1 MINIS
6 NAFKNELYNGNVSFL
21 GYADITLS
29 DDTVLHLTN
38 ENFWNGGVSI
48 EDAVSNDNTFEIG
61 STIINKCTLT
71 INNIYD
77 DFSDYDFSNAKV
89 IVYIG
94 LELPDGTTEKIRKGT
109 YTVDETQYDGSII
122 SLSCLDN
129 MSKFDKTYTES
140 SLQYPAT
147 LNQIVLDACNVCG
160 VSLQTYDFPHDDFL
174 VNERPNDEAVTF
186 REIIGWCAQIACC
199 FCRCDTQGRL
209 ELKWYDQKVL
219 EDEKTL
225 DGGTFDSDSPYSTGA
240 DADGGTFDPWND
252 GYKFDSG
259 FFDDTQKFHHIYSN
273 YSSSIST
280 DDVVITGVRILEK
293 SSDESSSDITTY
305 QTGTEGYIVSIENN
319 ELIKNGAGANVVGW
333 IGEQIIGFRFRKAQ
347 VSHASNPSIEA
358 GDVGFLTD
366 RKQKTYRIIISST
379 NFATRSSQST
389 SSSAET
395 PLKNSASRFSESTKN
410 YVDYRKEIQKERT
423 DREEALEELGNRID
437 ESSGLFTTEEIQGDG
452 STIFYLH
459 NKPQLSESNIVWK
472 MTAEAW
478 GVSTDGGKTY
488 NAGMTVDGDT
498 ITRILTAT
506 GINADWIKTGAFT
519 IEKDGKIMFKADTAT
534 GQVDI
539 VANSFSL
546 KGQSI
551 EEIADQQLNDFVDAV
566 YTPGITNLQA
576 QIDGQ
581 IETYYY
587 DYEPTLTNEPASEWT
602 TETERQKH
610 EGDLFYWKSKGYA
623 YRFFKDGNTWKWQ
636 MVQDTDITAALEQA
650 AQAQDT
656 ADQKRRVF
664 ISTPVPPYDVGDLRT
679 QGSNGDIMRCQT
691 SRQSGAY
698 NSNDWVKASKYT
710 DNSFAQE
717 VQEELQNLQ
726 IGGRNI
732 LLDSNASSLE
742 ANSASQARRFQAGI
756 ANIDSVNCTWLYIS
770 DAPQGIKYGAQIQVI
785 TGTSS
790 NNHQGL
796 VFYSSIGPELT
807 DGETYT
813 ASWYARCTQ
822 GTAYTRFELFSH
834 HYSTSELVTSDWQEY
849 TYTFTFDDSI
859 SSDVPYALFQ
869 TNLHYVGTIQMC
881 GFKLEKGNKATD
893 WTPAPEDT
901 ETYAD
906 NLFSD
911 LQDQLDGKIETWNQ
925 TNDPSSNWA
934 MPDFSH
940 EGDLW
945 YNPNTKETKRWNG
958 FSWDKIENKEAEDA
972 AELAQSKA
980 QVFTTTP
987 YPPYYVGD
995 LWITALNKTGVVKT
1009 CKTTRTSGSY
1019 NASDWVEG
1027 LKYTDDSA
1035 VDELNETLNQTEIF
1049 NRLTN
1054 NGKTQGI
1061 YMQNGLIYVNASYIQ
1076 TGILSV
1082 KDADDNETFYANTET
1097 GEVRIKATS
1106 FSLTSG
1112 KTIEDIAQDAVDNIQ
1127 IGGRNLLRDTD
1138 APSLKKIS
1146 GPADR
1151 RFSNNMDGVNAI
1163 GSYIEVSDSPCSS
1176 KYGVQIEIKN
1186 ANGTD
1191 SGCWIVFYDRLTEKS
1206 MDITFEVGEEYTLSC
1221 YIRSISGNPEHHM
1234 GIFNRTTHGGYF
1246 PVTTEWKRYSDTF
1259 IATESM
1265 NTEEN
1270 AWAVFGCNVNAVGV
1284 IQLTGFKLE
1293 KGSKP
1298 TDWSP
1303 APEDLEAYTDDKVN
1317 SLDTS
1322 LNQQDIFN
1330 RLTNNGQNQGIYLKN
1345 NKIYVNAS
1353 YIQSGTLRLGGINNQ
1368 YGVLQI
1374 MSSTNTPIGTWDKDG
1389 INITN
1394 NGTIRNKV
1402 NNNEIEI
1409 AGGRMD
1415 INYSDTD
1422 VGFIGSNLFNNEP
1435 GLVFDLQ
1442 DGNFM
1447 TWSVQSEESSQFV
1460 VKFYYIKNGFNNYQS
1475 DSLNVA
1481 ADMYFWSHNMHM
1493 QGNDIQMDGGDISDV
1508 NLVNAWVKQGS
1519 SFNVPTNTTLNFKS
1533 PLNMNSK
1540 DIQNANLDNV
1550 WVKANAQFV
1559 AQNNSLVDFY
1569 TQLNMHGYAINNTS
1583 LNDIKLNDISS
1594 INGRAPISRQ
1604 VYLPTLIDSDG
1615 TCSSWIVVDIEDG
1628 LIVSS

>member
-77 DFSDYDFSNAKV
+77 DFSDYDFINAKV

-94 LELPDGTTEKIRKGT
+94 LELPDGTIEKMRKGT

-209 ELKWYDQKVL
+209 ELKWYDQEAL

-252 GYKFDSG
+252 GYEFDSG

-293 SSDESSSDITTY
+293 SSDENSSEITTY

-347 VSHASNPSIEA
+347 VSHTSNPSIEA

-519 IEKDGKIMFKADTAT
+519 IEKDGKVMFKADTAT

-551 EEIADQQLNDFVDAV
+551 EEISDQQLNDFVDAV
-566 YTPGITNLQA
+566 YTPGISNLQA

-581 IETYYY
+581 IETFYY

-636 MVQDTDITAALEQA
+636 MVQDTDITSALEQA

-664 ISTPVPPYDVGDLRT
+664 VSTPIPPYDVGDLWT
-679 QGSNGDIMRCQT
+679 QGSVGDIMRCKT
-691 SRQSGAY
+691 SRQSGVY
-698 NSNDWVKASKYT
+698 NSNDWIKAS
-710 DNSFAQE
+710 
-717 VQEELQNLQ
+717 
-726 IGGRNI
+726 
-732 LLDSNASSLE
+732 
-742 ANSASQARRFQAGI
+742 
-756 ANIDSVNCTWLYIS
+756 
-770 DAPQGIKYGAQIQVI
+770 
-785 TGTSS
+785 
-790 NNHQGL
+790 
-796 VFYSSIGPELT
+796 
-807 DGETYT
+807 
-813 ASWYARCTQ
+813 
-822 GTAYTRFELFSH
+822 
-834 HYSTSELVTSDWQEY
+834 
-849 TYTFTFDDSI
+849 
-859 SSDVPYALFQ
+859 
-869 TNLHYVGTIQMC
+869 
-881 GFKLEKGNKATD
+881 
-893 WTPAPEDT
+893 
-901 ETYAD
+901 
-906 NLFSD
+906 
-911 LQDQLDGKIETWNQ
+911 
-925 TNDPSSNWA
+925 
-934 MPDFSH
+934 
-940 EGDLW
+940 
-945 YNPNTKETKRWNG
+945 
-958 FSWDKIENKEAEDA
+958 
-972 AELAQSKA
+972 
-980 QVFTTTP
+980 
-987 YPPYYVGD
+987 
-995 LWITALNKTGVVKT
+995 
-1009 CKTTRTSGSY
+1009 
-1019 NASDWVEG
+1019 
-1027 LKYTDDSA
+1027 KYTDDSA
-1035 VDELNETLNQTEIF
+1035 VEELDASLDQTKIF

-1054 NGKTQGI
+1054 NGQAQGL
-1061 YMQNGLIYVNASYIQ
+1061 YLQNNRLYVNASYIQ
-1076 TGILSV
+1076 SGTLSI
-1082 KDADDNETFYANTET
+1082 KDVNNNETFYANTST

-1106 FSLTSG
+1106 FSLSSG
-1112 KTIEDIAQDAVDNIQ
+1112 DTIEDIAQSIVDSF
-1127 IGGRNLLRDTD
+1127 D
-1138 APSLKKIS
+1138 
-1146 GPADR
+1146 
-1151 RFSNNMDGVNAI
+1151 
-1163 GSYIEVSDSPCSS
+1163 E
-1176 KYGVQIEIKN
+1176 
-1186 ANGTD
+1186 
-1191 SGCWIVFYDRLTEKS
+1191 
-1206 MDITFEVGEEYTLSC
+1206 
-1221 YIRSISGNPEHHM
+1221 
-1234 GIFNRTTHGGYF
+1234 
-1246 PVTTEWKRYSDTF
+1246 
-1259 IATESM
+1259 
-1265 NTEEN
+1265 
-1270 AWAVFGCNVNAVGV
+1270 
-1284 IQLTGFKLE
+1284 
-1293 KGSKP
+1293 
-1298 TDWSP
+1298 
-1303 APEDLEAYTDDKVN
+1303 
-1317 SLDTS
+1317 S
-1322 LNQQDIFN
+1322 LNQQDVFN
-1330 RLTNNGQNQGIYLKN
+1330 RLTNNGQAQGLYLQN
-1345 NKIYVNAS
+1345 NRLYVNAS

-1374 MSSTNTPIGTWDKDG
+1374 MSNTNTPIGTWDKDG
-1389 INITN
+1389 INVTN

-1415 INYSDTD
+1415 INYSTTD

-1447 TWSVQSEESSQFV
+1447 TWSVKNESTGGYLM
-1460 VKFYYIKNGFNNYQS
+1460 KFYYIKNGVNDMQD

-1481 ADMYFWSHNMHM
+1481 TDMYFRSSDLYM
-1493 QGNDIQMDGGDISDV
+1493 QGNDIQMGGGYMYDV
-1508 NLVNAWVKQGS
+1508 NFSNAWIVR
-1519 SFNVPTNTTLNFKS
+1519 
-1533 PLNMNSK
+1533 
-1540 DIQNANLDNV
+1540 D
-1550 WVKANAQFV
+1550 AQFV
-1559 AQNNSLVDFY
+1559 VANNALVDFY
-1569 TQLNMHGYAINNTS
+1569 AQLNMHGYAINDTS
-1583 LNDIKLNDISS
+1583 LNDIRLNDISS
-1594 INGRAPISRQ
+1594 INGRAPLSRQ

>member
-94 LELPDGTTEKIRKGT
+94 LELPDGTTEKMRKGT

-252 GYKFDSG
+252 GYEFDSG

-280 DDVVITGVRILEK
+280 DDVVITGVRIFEK

-347 VSHASNPSIEA
+347 VSHTSNPSIEA

-551 EEIADQQLNDFVDAV
+551 EEIANQQVNDFVDAV
-566 YTPGITNLQA
+566 YTPGIANLQA

-664 ISTPVPPYDVGDLRT
+664 VSTPVPPYDVGDLWT

-710 DNSFAQE
+710 DNTFAQE

-726 IGGRNI
+726 IGGRNLI
-732 LLDSNASSLE
+732 RNSSFNLSFSDSWNANL
-742 ANSASQARRFQAGI
+742 ASGSYSIVDGYNKQK
-756 ANIDSVNCTWLYIS
+756 
-770 DAPQGIKYGAQIQVI
+770 GIKI
-785 TGTSS
+785 TRTGYSGTSRVFIQNDVS
-790 NNHQGL
+790 NIPDFKKGD
-796 VFYSSIGPELT
+796 V
-807 DGETYT
+807 YT
-813 ASWYARCTQ
+813 LSAWVKIDTKFDVDIPVDIFCRS
-822 GTAYTRFELFSH
+822 AYG
-834 HYSTSELVTSDWQEY
+834 STSQFDHPDINVKTSEATVGVWKY
-849 TYTFTFDDSI
+849 YKTTYTFTNDVDEYSYFGIAI
-859 SSDVPYALFQ
+859 SGNGAC
-869 TNLHYVGTIQMC
+869 TISC
-881 GFKLEKGNKATD
+881 IKLEKGNKATD
-893 WTPAPEDT
+893 WSPAPEDT

-925 TNDPSSNWA
+925 TNDPSPNWA

-945 YNPNTKETKRWNG
+945 YNPSTKETKRWNG
-958 FSWDKIENKEAEDA
+958 YDWDKIENKEAEDA

-1035 VDELNETLNQTEIF
+1035 VDELNEVLNQTEIF

-1082 KDADDNETFYANTET
+1082 KDTNNNETFYANTET

-1112 KTIEDIAQDAVDNIQ
+1112 KTIGDIAQDAVDNLQ
-1127 IGGRNLLRDTD
+1127 IGGRNLIRNSSFNL
-1138 APSLKKIS
+1138 S
-1146 GPADR
+1146 
-1151 RFSNNMDGVNAI
+1151 FSDSWNANLAS
-1163 GSYIEVSDSPCSS
+1163 GSYSIVDGYNKQKGIKITRTGYSGTSRVFIQNDVSNIPDF
-1176 KYGVQIEIKN
+1176 KKGDV
-1186 ANGTD
+1186 
-1191 SGCWIVFYDRLTEKS
+1191 
-1206 MDITFEVGEEYTLSC
+1206 YTLSAWVKIDTKFDVDIPVDIFC
-1221 YIRSISGNPEHHM
+1221 RSAYGSTSQFDHPDINVKTSEATVGVWKYYKTTYTFTNDVDEYSYFGIAISGN
-1234 GIFNRTTHGGYF
+1234 GACTI
-1246 PVTTEWKRYSDTF
+1246 SC
-1259 IATESM
+1259 I
-1265 NTEEN
+1265 
-1270 AWAVFGCNVNAVGV
+1270 
-1284 IQLTGFKLE
+1284 KLE
-1293 KGSKP
+1293 KGNKA

-1559 AQNNSLVDFY
+1559 AANNSILDFY
-1569 TQLNMHGYAINNTS
+1569 TQLNMHGYAIN
-1583 LNDIKLNDISS
+1583 DISINNLS
-1594 INGRAPISRQ
+1594 NINGLNKINGRSTISRQ
-1604 VYLPTLIDSDG
+1604 VYIPTLINSDG

>member
-77 DFSDYDFSNAKV
+77 DFSDYDFNNAKV

-94 LELPDGTTEKIRKGT
+94 LELPDGTIEKIRKGT

-129 MSKFDKTYTES
+129 MSKFDKAYTES
-140 SLQYPAT
+140 SLKYPAT

-293 SSDESSSDITTY
+293 SSDENSSEITTY

-347 VSHASNPSIEA
+347 VSHTSNPSIEA

-519 IEKDGKIMFKADTAT
+519 IEKDGKVMFKADTAT

-551 EEIADQQLNDFVDAV
+551 EEIADQQVNDFVDAV
-566 YTPGITNLQA
+566 YTPGIANLQA

-581 IETYYY
+581 VETYYY

-664 ISTPVPPYDVGDLRT
+664 VSTPVPPYDVGDLWT
-679 QGSNGDIMRCQT
+679 QGANGDIMRCQT

-710 DNSFAQE
+710 DNTFAQE

-726 IGGRNI
+726 IGGTNLQRNS
-732 LLDSNASSLE
+732 DFSNELNNWTQINGVNWSVNEDLKIDGLNTVRFSRTGTTS
-742 ANSASQARRFQAGI
+742 NSAAHLYSGSAAIPARPNEKFTASAYFYTTNKSAIDGEVRLSIWFYNSSGTTISQYSGY
-756 ANIDSVNCTWLYIS
+756 IDIEFSNNLWVKFSTTAESPENTSYVAI
-770 DAPQGIKYGAQIQVI
+770 VI
-785 TGTSS
+785 TPFRNGT
-790 NNHQGL
+790 
-796 VFYSSIGPELT
+796 F
-807 DGETYT
+807 
-813 ASWYARCTQ
+813 
-822 GTAYTRFELFSH
+822 F
-834 HYSTSELVTSDWQEY
+834 
-849 TYTFTFDDSI
+849 
-859 SSDVPYALFQ
+859 
-869 TNLHYVGTIQMC
+869 VGKP
-881 GFKLEKGNKATD
+881 KLERGNRATD
-893 WTPAPEDT
+893 WSLAPEDT

-925 TNDPSSNWA
+925 TNDPSPNWA

-958 FSWDKIENKEAEDA
+958 YSWDKIENKEAEDA

-1009 CKTTRTSGSY
+1009 CKTTRASGSY

-1035 VDELNETLNQTEIF
+1035 VNNLNKALNQTEIF

-1082 KDADDNETFYANTET
+1082 KDTKNNETFYANTET

-1127 IGGRNLLRDTD
+1127 IGGRNLILNTKDFKGWLHSSAVTFVEDIDGFTIAEWPDVSALTWNRVGTQGINVPYTKVRNKTITFSAMIKGDVTETD
-1138 APSLKKIS
+1138 STSYPGLYLSFGITTGK
-1146 GPADR
+1146 
-1151 RFSNNMDGVNAI
+1151 N
-1163 GSYIEVSDSPCSS
+1163 GSRE
-1176 KYGVQIEIKN
+1176 KYRTINSVGKMSTEWTRASITVQITDDFFN
-1186 ANGTD
+1186 AGTGTVSED
-1191 SGCWIVFYDRLTEKS
+1191 KYFVV
-1206 MDITFEVGEEYTLSC
+1206 DIF
-1221 YIRSISGNPEHHM
+1221 
-1234 GIFNRTTHGGYF
+1234 
-1246 PVTTEWKRYSDTF
+1246 RY
-1259 IATESM
+1259 
-1265 NTEEN
+1265 NLK
-1270 AWAVFGCNVNAVGV
+1270 G
-1284 IQLTGFKLE
+1284 IQLKAVKIE
-1293 KGSKP
+1293 EGSKP

-1559 AQNNSLVDFY
+1559 AANNSLVDFY
-1569 TQLNMHGYAINNTS
+1569 TQLNMHGYAINN
-1583 LNDIKLNDISS
+1583 IKLNDISS

>member
-1 MINIS
+1 M
-6 NAFKNELYNGNVSFL
+6 KNVSTEFKKIEKS
-21 GYADITLS
+21 GGPFYAY
-29 DDTVLHLTN
+29 
-38 ENFWNGGVSI
+38 
-48 EDAVSNDNTFEIG
+48 A
-61 STIINKCTLT
+61 KCTLLDGTELNFDSYSDFYAEGNSFSESGGDGFPLGVALSKQIT
-71 INNIYD
+71 ITIDNHD
-77 DFSDYDFSNAKV
+77 DRYSTYDFYGAK
-89 IVYIG
+89 IVLYT
-94 LELPDGTTEKIRKGT
+94 EADLPDGTKERILEGT
-109 YTVDETQYDGSII
+109 FTVIDSVAPDDALEINAYDNMYKLDADFTS
-122 SLSCLDN
+122 SLSYPVALQQLWNELCNYYDLGNGSPTFLNDN
-129 MSKFDKTYTES
+129 YVVQS
-140 SLQYPAT
+140 
-147 LNQIVLDACNVCG
+147 
-160 VSLQTYDFPHDDFL
+160 
-174 VNERPNDEAVTF
+174 RPETVTG
-186 REIIGWCAQIACC
+186 REMAGYIAQIAVGNAYVNTNGQLCIKSYD
-199 FCRCDTQGRL
+199 FSPFDNSPNLSGGKIGESVPDTVSAGGFGDGL
-209 ELKWYDQKVL
+209 SEIVSGGEFGESLDYYILSDFTAAPEIATDDVTITGITTVI
-219 EDEKTL
+219 EDEESGEETTL
-225 DGGTFDSDSPYSTGA
+225 VFGTEDYALEIDNPLIIGNEEQAITVIGQALKGVTIRPFSGDFSPAPSLEFMDMVVVIDRKDNVYPSFVTDHAFTYLGG
-240 DADGGTFDPWND
+240 
-252 GYKFDSG
+252 
-259 FFDDTQKFHHIYSN
+259 
-273 YSSSIST
+273 SSISN
-280 DDVVITGVRILEK
+280 
-293 SSDESSSDITTY
+293 
-305 QTGTEGYIVSIENN
+305 GTESPERNAASYSSNATKIYKKVQKD
-319 ELIKNGAGANVVGW
+319 LIKQRTAWETA
-333 IGEQIIGFRFRKAQ
+333 IGELSDQ
-347 VSHASNPSIEA
+347 VANA
-358 GDVGFLTD
+358 
-366 RKQKTYRIIISST
+366 
-379 NFATRSSQST
+379 
-389 SSSAET
+389 
-395 PLKNSASRFSESTKN
+395 
-410 YVDYRKEIQKERT
+410 
-423 DREEALEELGNRID
+423 
-437 ESSGLFTTEEIQGDG
+437 SGLYTTEEEQPDG
-452 STIFYLH
+452 STIFYMH
-459 NKPQLSESNIVWK
+459 NKPTLEESDIIWK
-472 MTAEAW
+472 MTAETLT
-478 GVSTDGGKTY
+478 VSTDGGKTW
-488 NAGMTVDGDT
+488 NAGITVNGEVIAKIMST
-498 ITRILTAT
+498 I
-506 GINADWIKTGAFT
+506 GINFDWGVGGTLI
-519 IEKDGKIMFKADTAT
+519 IEDEDGNQTAYIDADTGT
-534 GQVDI
+534 VRLS
-539 VANSFSL
+539 VEFL
-546 KGQSI
+546 SI
-551 EEIADQQLNDFVDAV
+551 AGKTVEEIANQQVNDFVDAV

-664 ISTPVPPYDVGDLRT
+664 VSTPVPPYDVGDLWT
-679 QGSNGDIMRCQT
+679 QGANGDIMRCQT

-710 DNSFAQE
+710 DNTFAQE

-726 IGGRNI
+726 IGGRN
-732 LLDSNASSLE
+732 LSL
-742 ANSASQARRFQAGI
+742 
-756 ANIDSVNCTWLYIS
+756 
-770 DAPQGIKYGAQIQVI
+770 
-785 TGTSS
+785 
-790 NNHQGL
+790 
-796 VFYSSIGPELT
+796 
-807 DGETYT
+807 
-813 ASWYARCTQ
+813 
-822 GTAYTRFELFSH
+822 GTADWNDTAWVRGVIPSAAIISGNEVTTPVGNTSLNLRMVKVEEGDTFTLSYDIKSTANYSGDTVLLQYYAENVDSPDDPAPTRLG
-834 HYSTSELVTSDWQEY
+834 
-849 TYTFTFDDSI
+849 YTFLRDDVKTNFSRASHTFTLSGDFAESGTFDGVKYLLVGLRSDSG
-859 SSDVPYALFQ
+859 YANTWRL
-869 TNLHYVGTIQMC
+869 LKI
-881 GFKLEKGNKATD
+881 EKGNKPTD

-925 TNDPSSNWA
+925 TNDPSPNWA

-1035 VDELNETLNQTEIF
+1035 VDELNEVLNQTEIF

-1082 KDADDNETFYANTET
+1082 KDTKNNETFYANTET

-1234 GIFNRTTHGGYF
+1234 AIFGRTTYGGYF

-1270 AWAVFGCNVNAVGV
+1270 ARAVFGCNANAVGI

-1303 APEDLEAYTDDKVN
+1303 APEDVQAYTNDKVN

-1330 RLTNNGQNQGIYLKN
+1330 RLTNNGQDQGIYLKN

-1559 AQNNSLVDFY
+1559 AANNSLVDFY
-1569 TQLNMHGYAINNTS
+1569 TQLNMHGYAINNSS

>member
-38 ENFWNGGVSI
+38 KNFWNGGVSI

-94 LELPDGTTEKIRKGT
+94 LELPDGTIEKIRKGT

-129 MSKFDKTYTES
+129 MSKFDKAYTES
-140 SLQYPAT
+140 SLKYPAT
-147 LNQIVLDACNVCG
+147 LNQIILDACNVCG

-209 ELKWYDQKVL
+209 ELKWYDQEAL

-252 GYKFDSG
+252 GYEFDSG

-293 SSDESSSDITTY
+293 SSDESSSEITTY

-519 IEKDGKIMFKADTAT
+519 IEKDGKVMFKADTAT

-551 EEIADQQLNDFVDAV
+551 EEIADQQVNDFVDAV
-566 YTPGITNLQA
+566 YTPGIANLQA

-664 ISTPVPPYDVGDLRT
+664 VSTPVPPYDVGDLWT
-679 QGSNGDIMRCQT
+679 QGANGDIMRCQT
-691 SRQSGAY
+691 ARQSGAY

-710 DNSFAQE
+710 DNTFAQE

-726 IGGRNI
+726 IGGTNLQRNS
-732 LLDSNASSLE
+732 DFSNELNNWTRINGVNWSVNEDLKIDGLNTVRFSRTGTTS
-742 ANSASQARRFQAGI
+742 NSAAHLYSGSAAIPARPNEKFTASAYFYTTNKSAIDGEVRLSIWFYNSSGTTISQYSGY
-756 ANIDSVNCTWLYIS
+756 IDIEFSNNLWVKFSTTAESPENTSYVAI
-770 DAPQGIKYGAQIQVI
+770 VI
-785 TGTSS
+785 TPFRNGT
-790 NNHQGL
+790 
-796 VFYSSIGPELT
+796 F
-807 DGETYT
+807 
-813 ASWYARCTQ
+813 
-822 GTAYTRFELFSH
+822 F
-834 HYSTSELVTSDWQEY
+834 
-849 TYTFTFDDSI
+849 
-859 SSDVPYALFQ
+859 
-869 TNLHYVGTIQMC
+869 VGKP
-881 GFKLEKGNKATD
+881 KLERGNRATD
-893 WTPAPEDT
+893 WSLAPEDT

-980 QVFTTTP
+980 QVFTKTP

-1009 CKTTRTSGSY
+1009 CKTTRASGSY

-1082 KDADDNETFYANTET
+1082 KDTKNNETFYANTET

-1112 KTIEDIAQDAVDNIQ
+1112 KTIEDIAQDAVDNLQ
-1127 IGGRNLLRDTD
+1127 VGGRNFIRNSSFNLN
-1138 APSLKKIS
+1138 
-1146 GPADR
+1146 
-1151 RFSNNMDGVNAI
+1151 FSNSWKINAAN
-1163 GSYIEVSDSPCSS
+1163 GSYSVVDGYNNQKGIKLTRTGYSGSNRMFVYNEVSNVPDF
-1176 KYGVQIEIKN
+1176 KKGDV
-1186 ANGTD
+1186 
-1191 SGCWIVFYDRLTEKS
+1191 
-1206 MDITFEVGEEYTLSC
+1206 YTLSAWVRVDAEFDVDIPIDIFC
-1221 YIRSISGNPEHHM
+1221 RSATSSTSYFDHPDINISTNEATVGVWKYYK
-1234 GIFNRTTHGGYF
+1234 TTY
-1246 PVTTEWKRYSDTF
+1246 TF
-1259 IATESM
+1259 ED
-1265 NTEEN
+1265 
-1270 AWAVFGCNVNAVGV
+1270 NVNEYRQFV
-1284 IQLTGFKLE
+1284 IAITGNGTCTVSCLKLE
-1293 KGSKP
+1293 EGNMATSW
-1298 TDWSP
+1298 TP
-1303 APEDLEAYTDDKVN
+1303 APEDTETYTDDKVN

-1330 RLTNNGQNQGIYLKN
+1330 RLTNNGQDQGIYLKN

-1353 YIQSGTLRLGGINNQ
+1353 YIQSGTLKLGGINNQ

-1374 MSSTNTPIGTWDKDG
+1374 MSSTNTPIGTWDKNG

-1415 INYSDTD
+1415 INYSTTD
-1422 VGFIGSNLFNNEP
+1422 VGFIGSNLFNNDP

-1550 WVKANAQFV
+1550 WIKSNAQFV

-1569 TQLNMHGYAINNTS
+1569 TQLNMHGYAINNSS

>member
-252 GYKFDSG
+252 GYEFDSG

-280 DDVVITGVRILEK
+280 DDVVITGVRIFEK

-519 IEKDGKIMFKADTAT
+519 IEKDGKVMFKADTAT

-664 ISTPVPPYDVGDLRT
+664 VSTPVPPYDVGDLWT
-679 QGSNGDIMRCQT
+679 QGSDGDIMRCQT
-691 SRQSGAY
+691 ARQSGAY

-726 IGGRNI
+726 IGGRN
-732 LLDSNASSLE
+732 LLLGTKESKSTTFTGVDNDAGSTLISYMFSDYALDTLKTGNEVTTSFDFE
-742 ANSASQARRFQAGI
+742 ATGTLNGDFHIQTAYNHYTMLTVNRI
-756 ANIDSVNCTWLYIS
+756 NIDSEHSSGHLEFTTTIETAIDFDRIRVI
-770 DAPQGIKYGAQIQVI
+770 GYG
-785 TGTSS
+785 
-790 NNHQGL
+790 
-796 VFYSSIGPELT
+796 
-807 DGETYT
+807 
-813 ASWYARCTQ
+813 
-822 GTAYTRFELFSH
+822 
-834 HYSTSELVTSDWQEY
+834 SES
-849 TYTFTFDDSI
+849 TFTI
-859 SSDVPYALFQ
+859 K
-869 TNLHYVGTIQMC
+869 NLKVEIGA
-881 GFKLEKGNKATD
+881 KATD

-901 ETYAD
+901 ETYVD

-925 TNDPSSNWA
+925 TNDPSPNWA

-958 FSWDKIENKEAEDA
+958 FSWDKLGSKEAEDA

-987 YPPYYVGD
+987 YPPYHVGD

-1082 KDADDNETFYANTET
+1082 KDTKNNETFYANTET

-1127 IGGRNLLRDTD
+1127 IGGRNLIRNSSFNLSFSDSWNAHLVGGSYSIVD
-1138 APSLKKIS
+1138 GYNKQKGIKIS
-1146 GPADR
+1146 RTGYSGTSR
-1151 RFSNNMDGVNAI
+1151 VFIRNGVSNIPDFKKGDV
-1163 GSYIEVSDSPCSS
+1163 
-1176 KYGVQIEIKN
+1176 
-1186 ANGTD
+1186 
-1191 SGCWIVFYDRLTEKS
+1191 
-1206 MDITFEVGEEYTLSC
+1206 YTLSAWVKIDTKFDVDIPIDIFC
-1221 YIRSISGNPEHHM
+1221 RSAYGSTSVFDHPDINVKTSEATVGTWKYYKTTYTFTNDVDEYSYFVIAISGN
-1234 GIFNRTTHGGYF
+1234 GACTI
-1246 PVTTEWKRYSDTF
+1246 SC
-1259 IATESM
+1259 I
-1265 NTEEN
+1265 
-1270 AWAVFGCNVNAVGV
+1270 
-1284 IQLTGFKLE
+1284 KLE

-1298 TDWSP
+1298 TEWSP
-1303 APEDLEAYTDDKVN
+1303 APEDVQAYTDDKVN

-1330 RLTNNGQNQGIYLKN
+1330 RLTNNGQDQGIYLQN

-1415 INYSDTD
+1415 INYSNTD

-1550 WVKANAQFV
+1550 WIKSNAQFV

-1569 TQLNMHGYAINNTS
+1569 TQLNMHGYAINNSS

-1594 INGRAPISRQ
+1594 INGRVPISRQ

>member
-94 LELPDGTTEKIRKGT
+94 LELPDGTIEKIRKGT

-209 ELKWYDQKVL
+209 ELKWYDQKAL

-252 GYKFDSG
+252 GYEFDSG
-259 FFDDTQKFHHIYSN
+259 FFDATQKFHHIYSN

-293 SSDESSSDITTY
+293 SSDESSSEITTY

-519 IEKDGKIMFKADTAT
+519 IEKDGKVMFKADTAT

-551 EEIADQQLNDFVDAV
+551 EEIADQQVNDFVDAV
-566 YTPGITNLQA
+566 YTPGIANLQA

-664 ISTPVPPYDVGDLRT
+664 VSTPVPPYDVGDLWT

-710 DNSFAQE
+710 DNTFAQE

-726 IGGRNI
+726 IGGRN
-732 LLDSNASSLE
+732 LLLGTKESKSTTFTGVDNDAGSTLISYMFSDYALDTLKTGNEVTTSFDFE
-742 ANSASQARRFQAGI
+742 ATGTLNGDFHIQTAYNHYTMLTVNRI
-756 ANIDSVNCTWLYIS
+756 NIDSEHSSGHLEFTTTIETAIDFDRIRVI
-770 DAPQGIKYGAQIQVI
+770 GYG
-785 TGTSS
+785 
-790 NNHQGL
+790 
-796 VFYSSIGPELT
+796 
-807 DGETYT
+807 
-813 ASWYARCTQ
+813 
-822 GTAYTRFELFSH
+822 
-834 HYSTSELVTSDWQEY
+834 SES
-849 TYTFTFDDSI
+849 TFTI
-859 SSDVPYALFQ
+859 K
-869 TNLHYVGTIQMC
+869 NLKVEIGA
-881 GFKLEKGNKATD
+881 KATD

-901 ETYAD
+901 ETYVD

-925 TNDPSSNWA
+925 TNDPSPNWA

-958 FSWDKIENKEAEDA
+958 YSWDKIENKEAEDA

-1019 NASDWVEG
+1019 NAADWVEG

-1035 VDELNETLNQTEIF
+1035 VNNLNKTLNQTEIF

-1082 KDADDNETFYANTET
+1082 KDTKNNETFYANTET

-1112 KTIEDIAQDAVDNIQ
+1112 KTIEDIAQDTINDVQ
-1127 IGGRNLLRDTD
+1127 VGGRNLVMGTSESKKTTFQNTSNDPGNNTIIYEFSDYALST
-1138 APSLKKIS
+1138 LKAGDEVTCSFDWEAAGSPLNGTFHIQTAYTSYTVIS
-1146 GPADR
+1146 GYISIAEGNSSGHVEHTSKLSGTGFTR
-1151 RFSNNMDGVNAI
+1151 VRVIGNM
-1163 GSYIEVSDSPCSS
+1163 S
-1176 KYGVQIEIKN
+1176 KNTVTIKN
-1186 ANGTD
+1186 LK
-1191 SGCWIVFYDRLTEKS
+1191 V
-1206 MDITFEVGEEYTLSC
+1206 
-1221 YIRSISGNPEHHM
+1221 
-1234 GIFNRTTHGGYF
+1234 
-1246 PVTTEWKRYSDTF
+1246 
-1259 IATESM
+1259 
-1265 NTEEN
+1265 
-1270 AWAVFGCNVNAVGV
+1270 
-1284 IQLTGFKLE
+1284 E
-1293 KGSKP
+1293 KGNKA

-1303 APEDLEAYTDDKVN
+1303 APEDTESYTDNKVN

-1330 RLTNNGQNQGIYLKN
+1330 RLTNNGQDQGIYLKN

-1415 INYSDTD
+1415 INYSNTD

-1519 SFNVPTNTTLNFKS
+1519 SFNVPTNTTLNFNS

-1550 WVKANAQFV
+1550 WIKSNAQFV

-1569 TQLNMHGYAINNTS
+1569 TQLNMHGYAINNSS

>member
-1 MINIS
+1 M
-6 NAFKNELYNGNVSFL
+6 KNVSTEFKKIEKS
-21 GYADITLS
+21 GGPFYAY
-29 DDTVLHLTN
+29 
-38 ENFWNGGVSI
+38 
-48 EDAVSNDNTFEIG
+48 A
-61 STIINKCTLT
+61 KCTLLDGTELNFDSYSDFYAEGNSFSESGGDGFPLGVALSKQIT
-71 INNIYD
+71 ITIDNHD
-77 DFSDYDFSNAKV
+77 DRYSAYDFYGAK
-89 IVYIG
+89 IVLYT
-94 LELPDGTTEKIRKGT
+94 EADLPDGTKERILEGT
-109 YTVDETQYDGSII
+109 FTVIDSVAPDDALEINAYDNMYKLDADFTS
-122 SLSCLDN
+122 SLSYPVALQQLWNELCNYYDLGNGSPTFLNDN
-129 MSKFDKTYTES
+129 YVVQSRPETVTGREMAGYI
-140 SLQYPAT
+140 A
-147 LNQIVLDACNVCG
+147 QIAVGNAYVNANGQLCIK
-160 VSLQTYDFPHDDFL
+160 TYDFTPLSEEDYAGCYELSDFITAPEIATDD
-174 VNERPNDEAVTF
+174 VTITGITTVVENEESGEETTLIYGTDDYALEIDNPLILGNEEQAITVIGQALKGVTIRPFSGDFSPAPSLEFMDMVVVIDRKDNVYPSFVTDHAF
-186 REIIGWCAQIACC
+186 
-199 FCRCDTQGRL
+199 TYL
-209 ELKWYDQKVL
+209 
-219 EDEKTL
+219 
-225 DGGTFDSDSPYSTGA
+225 GG
-240 DADGGTFDPWND
+240 
-252 GYKFDSG
+252 
-259 FFDDTQKFHHIYSN
+259 
-273 YSSSIST
+273 SSISN
-280 DDVVITGVRILEK
+280 
-293 SSDESSSDITTY
+293 
-305 QTGTEGYIVSIENN
+305 GTESPERNAASYSSNATKIYKKVQKD
-319 ELIKNGAGANVVGW
+319 LIKQRTAWETA
-333 IGEQIIGFRFRKAQ
+333 IGELSDQ
-347 VSHASNPSIEA
+347 VANA
-358 GDVGFLTD
+358 
-366 RKQKTYRIIISST
+366 
-379 NFATRSSQST
+379 
-389 SSSAET
+389 
-395 PLKNSASRFSESTKN
+395 
-410 YVDYRKEIQKERT
+410 
-423 DREEALEELGNRID
+423 
-437 ESSGLFTTEEIQGDG
+437 SGLYTTKEEQPDG
-452 STIFYLH
+452 SAIFYMH
-459 NKPQLSESNIVWK
+459 NKPTKEESDIIWE
-472 MTAEAW
+472 MTAETLT
-478 GVSTDGGKTY
+478 VSTDGGKTW
-488 NAGMTVDGDT
+488 NAGITVNGEVIAKIMST
-498 ITRILTAT
+498 I
-506 GINADWIKTGAFT
+506 GINFDWGVGGTLI
-519 IEKDGKIMFKADTAT
+519 IEDEDGNQTAYIDADTGT
-534 GQVDI
+534 VRLS
-539 VANSFSL
+539 VEL
-546 KGQSI
+546 LSI
-551 EEIADQQLNDFVDAV
+551 AGKTVEEIANQQVNDFVDAV
-566 YTPGITNLQA
+566 YTPGIANLQA

-664 ISTPVPPYDVGDLRT
+664 VSTPVPPYDVGDLWT

-710 DNSFAQE
+710 DNTFAQE

-726 IGGRNI
+726 IGGRNFI
-732 LLDSNASSLE
+732 RNSSFNLSFSDSWNANLSGGSYSIVDGY
-742 ANSASQARRFQAGI
+742 NKQK
-756 ANIDSVNCTWLYIS
+756 
-770 DAPQGIKYGAQIQVI
+770 GIKISRTGYTGANRVFIQNDI
-785 TGTSS
+785 S
-790 NNHQGL
+790 NIPDFKKG
-796 VFYSSIGPELT
+796 
-807 DGETYT
+807 DTYT
-813 ASWYARCTQ
+813 LSAWVRIDTKFDVDIPVDIFCRS
-822 GTAYTRFELFSH
+822 AYG
-834 HYSTSELVTSDWQEY
+834 STSLFDHPDINVKTSEATVGTWKY
-849 TYTFTFDDSI
+849 YKTTYTFTNDVDEYSYFGIAI
-859 SSDVPYALFQ
+859 SGNGAC
-869 TNLHYVGTIQMC
+869 TISC
-881 GFKLEKGNKATD
+881 IKLEKGNKATD
-893 WTPAPEDT
+893 WSPAPEDT

-925 TNDPSSNWA
+925 TNDPSPNWA

-958 FSWDKIENKEAEDA
+958 FSWDTLGSKEAEDA

-1035 VDELNETLNQTEIF
+1035 VDELNEVLNQTEIF

-1082 KDADDNETFYANTET
+1082 KDTNNNETFYANTET

-1112 KTIEDIAQDAVDNIQ
+1112 KTIEDIAQDAVDNLQ

-1234 GIFNRTTHGGYF
+1234 AIFGRTTYGGYF

-1259 IATESM
+1259 IATEAM
-1265 NTEEN
+1265 NTSDN
-1270 AWAVFGCNVNAVGV
+1270 AWAVFGCNANAVGI

-1519 SFNVPTNTTLNFKS
+1519 SFNVPENTTLNFKS

-1540 DIQNANLDNV
+1540 DIQNASLDNV
-1550 WVKANAQFV
+1550 WIKSNAQFV
-1559 AQNNSLVDFY
+1559 APNNSLVDFY
-1569 TQLNMHGYAINNTS
+1569 TQLNMHGYAINDTS

>member
-29 DDTVLHLTN
+29 DDTILHLTN

-209 ELKWYDQKVL
+209 ELKWYDQKAL

-240 DADGGTFDPWND
+240 DADGGTFDPWNE
-252 GYKFDSG
+252 GYEFDSG
-259 FFDDTQKFHHIYSN
+259 FFDATQKFHHIYSN

-293 SSDESSSDITTY
+293 SSDESSSEITTY

-333 IGEQIIGFRFRKAQ
+333 IGKQIIGFRFRKAQ
-347 VSHASNPSIEA
+347 VSHTSNPSIEA

-437 ESSGLFTTEEIQGDG
+437 ESSGLFTTEKIQGDG

-551 EEIADQQLNDFVDAV
+551 EEIANQQVNDFVDAV

-664 ISTPVPPYDVGDLRT
+664 VSTPVPPYDVGDLWT
-679 QGSNGDIMRCQT
+679 QGPNGDIMRCQT

-710 DNSFAQE
+710 DNTFAQQ
-717 VQEELQNLQ
+717 VQEELKNLQ
-726 IGGRNI
+726 IGGRNLI
-732 LLDSNASSLE
+732 LNTKNFKGWTYSKAVTFREDADGFTVGEWPDVSTPTWNRISTQGVNIPYIKVRNKTITFSAMIKADVNETDDTSYPGIYVSL
-742 ANSASQARRFQAGI
+742 GL
-756 ANIDSVNCTWLYIS
+756 TT
-770 DAPQGIKYGAQIQVI
+770 GI
-785 TGTSS
+785 TGQREKYHTV
-790 NNHQGL
+790 N
-796 VFYSSIGPELT
+796 
-807 DGETYT
+807 
-813 ASWYARCTQ
+813 
-822 GTAYTRFELFSH
+822 
-834 HYSTSELVTSDWQEY
+834 
-849 TYTFTFDDSI
+849 
-859 SSDVPYALFQ
+859 
-869 TNLHYVGTIQMC
+869 YVGKASTEWNRVSFTIEITDDIFTSGTGTVSEDKYFTIDIFRYNLNGLQI
-881 GFKLEKGNKATD
+881 KAVKV
-893 WTPAPEDT
+893 E
-901 ETYAD
+901 
-906 NLFSD
+906 
-911 LQDQLDGKIETWNQ
+911 
-925 TNDPSSNWA
+925 
-934 MPDFSH
+934 
-940 EGDLW
+940 EGD
-945 YNPNTKETKRWNG
+945 
-958 FSWDKIENKEAEDA
+958 
-972 AELAQSKA
+972 
-980 QVFTTTP
+980 
-987 YPPYYVGD
+987 
-995 LWITALNKTGVVKT
+995 
-1009 CKTTRTSGSY
+1009 
-1019 NASDWVEG
+1019 
-1027 LKYTDDSA
+1027 
-1035 VDELNETLNQTEIF
+1035 
-1049 NRLTN
+1049 
-1054 NGKTQGI
+1054 
-1061 YMQNGLIYVNASYIQ
+1061 
-1076 TGILSV
+1076 
-1082 KDADDNETFYANTET
+1082 
-1097 GEVRIKATS
+1097 
-1106 FSLTSG
+1106 
-1112 KTIEDIAQDAVDNIQ
+1112 
-1127 IGGRNLLRDTD
+1127 
-1138 APSLKKIS
+1138 
-1146 GPADR
+1146 
-1151 RFSNNMDGVNAI
+1151 
-1163 GSYIEVSDSPCSS
+1163 
-1176 KYGVQIEIKN
+1176 
-1186 ANGTD
+1186 
-1191 SGCWIVFYDRLTEKS
+1191 
-1206 MDITFEVGEEYTLSC
+1206 
-1221 YIRSISGNPEHHM
+1221 
-1234 GIFNRTTHGGYF
+1234 
-1246 PVTTEWKRYSDTF
+1246 
-1259 IATESM
+1259 
-1265 NTEEN
+1265 
-1270 AWAVFGCNVNAVGV
+1270 
-1284 IQLTGFKLE
+1284 
-1293 KGSKP
+1293 KP

-1303 APEDLEAYTDDKVN
+1303 APEDTESYTDDKVN

-1330 RLTNNGQNQGIYLKN
+1330 RLTNNGQDQGIYLKN

-1374 MSSTNTPIGTWDKDG
+1374 MSSTNTPIGTWGKDG

-1460 VKFYYIKNGFNNYQS
+1460 VKFYYIKNGFNDYQS

-1550 WVKANAQFV
+1550 WIKSNAQFV
-1559 AQNNSLVDFY
+1559 APNNSLVDFY

>member
-29 DDTVLHLTN
+29 DDTVLYLTN

-94 LELPDGTTEKIRKGT
+94 LELPDGTIEKIRKGT

-219 EDEKTL
+219 EDEKAL

-252 GYKFDSG
+252 GYEFDSG

-293 SSDESSSDITTY
+293 SSDENSSEITTY

-347 VSHASNPSIEA
+347 VSHTSNPSIEA

-519 IEKDGKIMFKADTAT
+519 IEKDGKVMFKADTAT

-566 YTPGITNLQA
+566 YTPGIANLQA

-664 ISTPVPPYDVGDLRT
+664 VSTPVPPYDVGDLWT

-710 DNSFAQE
+710 DNTFAQQ
-717 VQEELQNLQ
+717 VQEELKNLQ
-726 IGGRNI
+726 IGGRNLI
-732 LLDSNASSLE
+732 LNTKNFKGWTYSKAVTFREDADGFTVGEWPDVSTPTWNRISTQGVNIPYIKVRNKTITFSAMIKADVNETDDTSYPGIYVSLGLTT
-742 ANSASQARRFQAGI
+742 R
-756 ANIDSVNCTWLYIS
+756 
-770 DAPQGIKYGAQIQVI
+770 I
-785 TGTSS
+785 TGQREKYHPV
-790 NNHQGL
+790 N
-796 VFYSSIGPELT
+796 
-807 DGETYT
+807 
-813 ASWYARCTQ
+813 
-822 GTAYTRFELFSH
+822 
-834 HYSTSELVTSDWQEY
+834 
-849 TYTFTFDDSI
+849 
-859 SSDVPYALFQ
+859 
-869 TNLHYVGTIQMC
+869 YVGKASTEWNRVSFTIEITDDIFTSGTGTVSEDKYFIIDIFRYNLNGLQIKAVKVEE
-881 GFKLEKGNKATD
+881 GDKATD

-958 FSWDKIENKEAEDA
+958 FSWDTLGSKEAEDA

-1019 NASDWVEG
+1019 NTSDWVEG

-1082 KDADDNETFYANTET
+1082 KDTKNNETFYVNTET

-1112 KTIEDIAQDAVDNIQ
+1112 KTIEDIAQDTINDVQ
-1127 IGGRNLLRDTD
+1127 VGGRNLILNTKNFKGWTYSKAVTFRED
-1138 APSLKKIS
+1138 ADGFTVGEWPDVSTPTWNRIS
-1146 GPADR
+1146 TQ
-1151 RFSNNMDGVNAI
+1151 GVNIPYIKVRNKTITFSAMI
-1163 GSYIEVSDSPCSS
+1163 KADVNETDDTSYPGIYVSLGLTTRITGQRE
-1176 KYGVQIEIKN
+1176 KYHPVNYVGKASTEWNRVSFTIEITDDIFTSGTGTVSEDKYFTIDIFRYN
-1186 ANGTD
+1186 LNGLQ
-1191 SGCWIVFYDRLTEKS
+1191 IKAVK
-1206 MDITFEVGEEYTLSC
+1206 VEE
-1221 YIRSISGNPEHHM
+1221 GN
-1234 GIFNRTTHGGYF
+1234 
-1246 PVTTEWKRYSDTF
+1246 
-1259 IATESM
+1259 
-1265 NTEEN
+1265 
-1270 AWAVFGCNVNAVGV
+1270 
-1284 IQLTGFKLE
+1284 
-1293 KGSKP
+1293 KP

-1303 APEDLEAYTDDKVN
+1303 APEDTESYTDNKVN

-1330 RLTNNGQNQGIYLKN
+1330 RLTNNGQDQGIYLKN

-1374 MSSTNTPIGTWDKDG
+1374 MSSTNTPIGTWNKDG

-1415 INYSDTD
+1415 INYSTTD

-1550 WVKANAQFV
+1550 WIKSNAQFV
-1559 AQNNSLVDFY
+1559 APNNSLVDFY

-1594 INGRAPISRQ
+1594 INGRVPISRQ

>member
-94 LELPDGTTEKIRKGT
+94 LELPDGTIEKIRKGT

-160 VSLQTYDFPHDDFL
+160 VLLQTYDFPHDDFL

-209 ELKWYDQKVL
+209 ELKWYDQEAL

-252 GYKFDSG
+252 GYEFDSG

-293 SSDESSSDITTY
+293 SSDENSSEITTY

-347 VSHASNPSIEA
+347 VSHTSNPSIEA

-519 IEKDGKIMFKADTAT
+519 IEKDGKVMFKADTAT

-551 EEIADQQLNDFVDAV
+551 EEIADQQVNDFVDAV
-566 YTPGITNLQA
+566 YTPGIANLQA

-664 ISTPVPPYDVGDLRT
+664 VSTPVPPYDVGDLWT

-710 DNSFAQE
+710 DNTFAQE

-726 IGGRNI
+726 IGGTNLQRNS
-732 LLDSNASSLE
+732 DFSNELNNWTQINGVNWSVNEDLKIDGLNTVRFSRTGTTS
-742 ANSASQARRFQAGI
+742 NSAAHLYSGSAAIPARPNEKFTASAYFYTTNKSAIDGEVRLSIWFYNSSGTTISQYSGY
-756 ANIDSVNCTWLYIS
+756 IDIEFSNNLWVKFSTTAESPENTSYVAI
-770 DAPQGIKYGAQIQVI
+770 VI
-785 TGTSS
+785 TPFRNGT
-790 NNHQGL
+790 
-796 VFYSSIGPELT
+796 F
-807 DGETYT
+807 
-813 ASWYARCTQ
+813 
-822 GTAYTRFELFSH
+822 F
-834 HYSTSELVTSDWQEY
+834 
-849 TYTFTFDDSI
+849 
-859 SSDVPYALFQ
+859 
-869 TNLHYVGTIQMC
+869 VGKP
-881 GFKLEKGNKATD
+881 KLERGNRATD
-893 WTPAPEDT
+893 WSLAPEDT

-925 TNDPSSNWA
+925 TNDPSPNWA

-958 FSWDKIENKEAEDA
+958 YDWDKIENKEAEDA

-1082 KDADDNETFYANTET
+1082 KDTKNNETFYANTEN

-1176 KYGVQIEIKN
+1176 KYGVQIEVKT
-1186 ANGTD
+1186 AKGQD

-1234 GIFNRTTHGGYF
+1234 GIFGRTTYGGYF

-1270 AWAVFGCNVNAVGV
+1270 AWAVFGCNANAVGV

-1298 TDWSP
+1298 TEWSP
-1303 APEDLEAYTDDKVN
+1303 APEDVQAYTDDKVN

-1330 RLTNNGQNQGIYLKN
+1330 RLTNNGQDQGIYLKN

-1415 INYSDTD
+1415 INYSNTD

-1493 QGNDIQMDGGDISDV
+1493 QGNDIQMDGGDISDA

-1550 WVKANAQFV
+1550 WIKSNAQFV
-1559 AQNNSLVDFY
+1559 ASNNSLVDFY
-1569 TQLNMHGYAINNTS
+1569 TQLNMHGYAINN
-1583 LNDIKLNDISS
+1583 IKLNDISS

>member
-48 EDAVSNDNTFEIG
+48 EDAVSNDNAFEIG

-252 GYKFDSG
+252 GYEFDSG

-347 VSHASNPSIEA
+347 VSHTSNPSIEA

-534 GQVDI
+534 GRVDI

-551 EEIADQQLNDFVDAV
+551 EEIADQQVNDFVDAV

-664 ISTPVPPYDVGDLRT
+664 VSTPVPPYDVGDLWT

-710 DNSFAQE
+710 DNTFAQE

-726 IGGRNI
+726 IGGRNLI
-732 LLDSNASSLE
+732 RNSSFNLSFSDSWKANLASGSYSIVDGY
-742 ANSASQARRFQAGI
+742 NKQK
-756 ANIDSVNCTWLYIS
+756 
-770 DAPQGIKYGAQIQVI
+770 GIKI
-785 TGTSS
+785 TRTGYSGTSRVFIHNDVS
-790 NNHQGL
+790 NIPDFKKGD
-796 VFYSSIGPELT
+796 V
-807 DGETYT
+807 YT
-813 ASWYARCTQ
+813 LSAWVKIDTKFDVDIPIDIFCRS
-822 GTAYTRFELFSH
+822 AYG
-834 HYSTSELVTSDWQEY
+834 STSQFDHPDINVKTSEATVGVWKY
-849 TYTFTFDDSI
+849 YKTTYTFTNDVDEYSYFGIAI
-859 SSDVPYALFQ
+859 SGNGAC
-869 TNLHYVGTIQMC
+869 TISC
-881 GFKLEKGNKATD
+881 IKLEKGNKATD

-958 FSWDKIENKEAEDA
+958 FSWDTLGSKEAEDA

-1009 CKTTRTSGSY
+1009 CKTTRTSGPY
-1019 NASDWVEG
+1019 NTSDWVEG

-1035 VDELNETLNQTEIF
+1035 VDELNETLNQTE
-1049 NRLTN
+1049 
-1054 NGKTQGI
+1054 
-1061 YMQNGLIYVNASYIQ
+1061 
-1076 TGILSV
+1076 
-1082 KDADDNETFYANTET
+1082 
-1097 GEVRIKATS
+1097 
-1106 FSLTSG
+1106 
-1112 KTIEDIAQDAVDNIQ
+1112 
-1127 IGGRNLLRDTD
+1127 
-1138 APSLKKIS
+1138 
-1146 GPADR
+1146 
-1151 RFSNNMDGVNAI
+1151 
-1163 GSYIEVSDSPCSS
+1163 
-1176 KYGVQIEIKN
+1176 
-1186 ANGTD
+1186 
-1191 SGCWIVFYDRLTEKS
+1191 
-1206 MDITFEVGEEYTLSC
+1206 
-1221 YIRSISGNPEHHM
+1221 
-1234 GIFNRTTHGGYF
+1234 
-1246 PVTTEWKRYSDTF
+1246 
-1259 IATESM
+1259 
-1265 NTEEN
+1265 
-1270 AWAVFGCNVNAVGV
+1270 
-1284 IQLTGFKLE
+1284 
-1293 KGSKP
+1293 
-1298 TDWSP
+1298 
-1303 APEDLEAYTDDKVN
+1303 
-1317 SLDTS
+1317 
-1322 LNQQDIFN
+1322 IFN

-1415 INYSDTD
+1415 INYSNTD

-1559 AQNNSLVDFY
+1559 AANNSILDFY
-1569 TQLNMHGYAINNTS
+1569 TQLNMHGYAIN
-1583 LNDIKLNDISS
+1583 DISINNLS
-1594 INGRAPISRQ
+1594 NINGLNKINGRSTISRQ
-1604 VYLPTLIDSDG
+1604 VYIPTLINSDG

>member
-48 EDAVSNDNTFEIG
+48 EDAVSNDNAFEIG

-129 MSKFDKTYTES
+129 MSKFDKAYTES

-186 REIIGWCAQIACC
+186 REIIGWCAQISCC

-209 ELKWYDQKVL
+209 ELKWYDQEAL

-252 GYKFDSG
+252 GYEFDSG

-293 SSDESSSDITTY
+293 SSDENSSEITTY

-347 VSHASNPSIEA
+347 VSHTSNPSIEA

-551 EEIADQQLNDFVDAV
+551 EEIANQQVNDFVDAV
-566 YTPGITNLQA
+566 YTPGIANLQA

-664 ISTPVPPYDVGDLRT
+664 VSTPVPPYDVGDLWT

-710 DNSFAQE
+710 DNTFAQE

-726 IGGRNI
+726 IGGRNLI
-732 LLDSNASSLE
+732 RNSSFNLSFSDSWNANL
-742 ANSASQARRFQAGI
+742 ASGSYSIVDGYNKQK
-756 ANIDSVNCTWLYIS
+756 
-770 DAPQGIKYGAQIQVI
+770 GIKI
-785 TGTSS
+785 TRTGYSGTSRVFIQNDVS
-790 NNHQGL
+790 NIPDFKKGD
-796 VFYSSIGPELT
+796 V
-807 DGETYT
+807 YT
-813 ASWYARCTQ
+813 LSAWVKIDTKFDVDIPIDIFCRS
-822 GTAYTRFELFSH
+822 AYG
-834 HYSTSELVTSDWQEY
+834 STSQFDHPDINVKTSEATVGVWKY
-849 TYTFTFDDSI
+849 YKTTYTFTNDVDEYSYFGIAI
-859 SSDVPYALFQ
+859 SGNGAC
-869 TNLHYVGTIQMC
+869 TISC
-881 GFKLEKGNKATD
+881 IKLEKGNKATD
-893 WTPAPEDT
+893 WSPAPEDT

-958 FSWDKIENKEAEDA
+958 YDWDKIENKEAEDA

-1035 VDELNETLNQTEIF
+1035 VDELNEVLNQTEIF

-1082 KDADDNETFYANTET
+1082 KDTNNNETFYANTET

-1112 KTIEDIAQDAVDNIQ
+1112 KTIGDIAQDAVDNLQ

-1191 SGCWIVFYDRLTEKS
+1191 SGRWIVFYDRLTEKS

-1234 GIFNRTTHGGYF
+1234 GIFGRTTYGGYF

-1270 AWAVFGCNVNAVGV
+1270 ARAVFGCNANAVGV

-1298 TDWSP
+1298 TEWSP

-1447 TWSVQSEESSQFV
+1447 TWSVKSEESSQFV

-1559 AQNNSLVDFY
+1559 AANNSILDFY

-1604 VYLPTLIDSDG
+1604 VYLPTLIGSDG

>member
-1 MINIS
+1 M
-6 NAFKNELYNGNVSFL
+6 KNVSTEFKKIEKS
-21 GYADITLS
+21 GGPFYAY
-29 DDTVLHLTN
+29 
-38 ENFWNGGVSI
+38 
-48 EDAVSNDNTFEIG
+48 A
-61 STIINKCTLT
+61 KCTLLDGTELNFDSYSDFYAEGNSFSESGGGGFPLGVALSKQIT
-71 INNIYD
+71 ITLDNHDERY
-77 DFSDYDFSNAKV
+77 SEYDFFGAKIVLYTEADLSNGAHERVLEGAFTV
-89 IVYIG
+89 IDSVAPDDA
-94 LELPDGTTEKIRKGT
+94 LEINA
-109 YTVDETQYDGSII
+109 YDNMYKLDADFTS
-122 SLSCLDN
+122 SLSYPVALQQLWNELCNYYDLGNGSPTFLNDN
-129 MSKFDKTYTES
+129 YVVQSRPETVTGREMAGYI
-140 SLQYPAT
+140 A
-147 LNQIVLDACNVCG
+147 QIAVGNAYVNANGKLCIK
-160 VSLQTYDFPHDDFL
+160 TYDFTPLSEEDYAGCYELSDFTTAPEIATDD
-174 VNERPNDEAVTF
+174 VTITGITTVVENEESGEETTLIYGTDDYALEIDNPLILGNEEQAITVIGQALKGVTIRPFSGDFSPAPSLEFMDMVVVIDRKDNVYPSFVTDHAF
-186 REIIGWCAQIACC
+186 
-199 FCRCDTQGRL
+199 TYL
-209 ELKWYDQKVL
+209 
-219 EDEKTL
+219 
-225 DGGTFDSDSPYSTGA
+225 GG
-240 DADGGTFDPWND
+240 
-252 GYKFDSG
+252 
-259 FFDDTQKFHHIYSN
+259 
-273 YSSSIST
+273 SSISN
-280 DDVVITGVRILEK
+280 
-293 SSDESSSDITTY
+293 
-305 QTGTEGYIVSIENN
+305 GTESPERNAASYSSNATKIYKKVQKD
-319 ELIKNGAGANVVGW
+319 LIKQRTAWETA
-333 IGEQIIGFRFRKAQ
+333 IGELSDQ
-347 VSHASNPSIEA
+347 VANA
-358 GDVGFLTD
+358 
-366 RKQKTYRIIISST
+366 
-379 NFATRSSQST
+379 
-389 SSSAET
+389 
-395 PLKNSASRFSESTKN
+395 
-410 YVDYRKEIQKERT
+410 
-423 DREEALEELGNRID
+423 
-437 ESSGLFTTEEIQGDG
+437 SGLYTTKEEQPDG
-452 STIFYLH
+452 SAIFYMH
-459 NKPQLSESNIVWK
+459 NKPTKEESDIIWE
-472 MTAEAW
+472 MTAETLT
-478 GVSTDGGKTY
+478 VSTDGGKTW
-488 NAGMTVDGDT
+488 NAGITVNGEVIAKIMST
-498 ITRILTAT
+498 I
-506 GINADWIKTGAFT
+506 GINFDWGVGGTLI
-519 IEKDGKIMFKADTAT
+519 IEDEDGNQTAYIDADTGT
-534 GQVDI
+534 VRLS
-539 VANSFSL
+539 VEL
-546 KGQSI
+546 LSI
-551 EEIADQQLNDFVDAV
+551 AGKTVEEIANQQVNDFVDAV
-566 YTPGITNLQA
+566 YTPGIANLQA

-664 ISTPVPPYDVGDLRT
+664 VSTPVPPYDVGDLWT

-691 SRQSGAY
+691 ARQSGAY

-710 DNSFAQE
+710 DNTFAQE

-726 IGGRNI
+726 IGGTNLQRNS
-732 LLDSNASSLE
+732 DFSNELNNWTQINGVNWSVNEDLKIDGLNTVRFSRTGTTS
-742 ANSASQARRFQAGI
+742 NSAAHLYSGSAAIPARPNEKFTASAYFYTTNKSAIDGEVRLSIWFYNSSGTTISQYSGY
-756 ANIDSVNCTWLYIS
+756 IDIEFSNNLWVKFSTTAESPENTSYVAI
-770 DAPQGIKYGAQIQVI
+770 VI
-785 TGTSS
+785 TPFRNGT
-790 NNHQGL
+790 
-796 VFYSSIGPELT
+796 F
-807 DGETYT
+807 
-813 ASWYARCTQ
+813 
-822 GTAYTRFELFSH
+822 F
-834 HYSTSELVTSDWQEY
+834 
-849 TYTFTFDDSI
+849 
-859 SSDVPYALFQ
+859 
-869 TNLHYVGTIQMC
+869 VGKP
-881 GFKLEKGNKATD
+881 KLERGNRATD
-893 WTPAPEDT
+893 WSLAPEDT

-925 TNDPSSNWA
+925 TNDPSPNWA

-958 FSWDKIENKEAEDA
+958 YSWDKIENKEAEDA

-1019 NASDWVEG
+1019 NAADWVEG

-1082 KDADDNETFYANTET
+1082 KDTKNNETFYANTET

-1112 KTIEDIAQDAVDNIQ
+1112 KTIEDIAQDAVDNLQ
-1127 IGGRNLLRDTD
+1127 IGGRNLIRNSSFNLSFSDSWNANLASGSYSIVD
-1138 APSLKKIS
+1138 GYNKQKGIKIS
-1146 GPADR
+1146 RTGYSGTSRVFIQNDV
-1151 RFSNNMDGVNAI
+1151 SNIPDFKKG
-1163 GSYIEVSDSPCSS
+1163 D
-1176 KYGVQIEIKN
+1176 
-1186 ANGTD
+1186 T
-1191 SGCWIVFYDRLTEKS
+1191 
-1206 MDITFEVGEEYTLSC
+1206 YTLSAWVKIDTKFDVDIPIDIFC
-1221 YIRSISGNPEHHM
+1221 RSAYGSTSQFDHPDINVKTSEATVGVWKYYKTTYTFTNDVDEYSYFVIAISGNGACTISCIKLEE
-1234 GIFNRTTHGGYF
+1234 GN
-1246 PVTTEWKRYSDTF
+1246 
-1259 IATESM
+1259 IAT
-1265 NTEEN
+1265 
-1270 AWAVFGCNVNAVGV
+1270 AW
-1284 IQLTGFKLE
+1284 T
-1293 KGSKP
+1293 
-1298 TDWSP
+1298 P
-1303 APEDLEAYTDDKVN
+1303 APEDLETYTDDKVN

-1330 RLTNNGQNQGIYLKN
+1330 RLTNNGQDQGIYLQN

-1374 MSSTNTPIGTWDKDG
+1374 MSGTNTPIGTWDKDG

-1415 INYSDTD
+1415 INYSNTD

-1559 AQNNSLVDFY
+1559 AANNSLVDFY
-1569 TQLNMHGYAINNTS
+1569 TQLNMHGYAINN
-1583 LNDIKLNDISS
+1583 IKLNDISS

>member
-94 LELPDGTTEKIRKGT
+94 LELPDGTIEKIRKGT

-160 VSLQTYDFPHDDFL
+160 VLLQTYDFPHDDFL

-209 ELKWYDQKVL
+209 ELKWYDQEAL

-252 GYKFDSG
+252 GYEFDSG

-293 SSDESSSDITTY
+293 SSDENSSEITTY

-347 VSHASNPSIEA
+347 VSHTSNPSIEA

-519 IEKDGKIMFKADTAT
+519 IEKDGKVMFKADTAT

-551 EEIADQQLNDFVDAV
+551 EEIADQQVNDFVDAV

-664 ISTPVPPYDVGDLRT
+664 VSTPVPPYDVGDLWT

-691 SRQSGAY
+691 ARQSGAY

-726 IGGRNI
+726 IGGRN
-732 LLDSNASSLE
+732 LSL
-742 ANSASQARRFQAGI
+742 
-756 ANIDSVNCTWLYIS
+756 
-770 DAPQGIKYGAQIQVI
+770 
-785 TGTSS
+785 
-790 NNHQGL
+790 
-796 VFYSSIGPELT
+796 
-807 DGETYT
+807 
-813 ASWYARCTQ
+813 
-822 GTAYTRFELFSH
+822 GTADWNDTAWVRGVVPSAAIISGNEVTTPVGNTSLNLRMVKVEEGDTFTLSYDIKSTANYSGDTVLLQYYAENVDSPDDPAPTRLG
-834 HYSTSELVTSDWQEY
+834 
-849 TYTFTFDDSI
+849 YTFLRDDVKTNFSRASHTFTLSGDFAESGTFDGVKYLLIGLRSDSG
-859 SSDVPYALFQ
+859 YANTWRL
-869 TNLHYVGTIQMC
+869 LKI
-881 GFKLEKGNKATD
+881 EKGNKATD

-925 TNDPSSNWA
+925 TNDPSPNWA

-958 FSWDKIENKEAEDA
+958 YSWDKIENKEAEDA

-1009 CKTTRTSGSY
+1009 CKTTRASGSY

-1035 VDELNETLNQTEIF
+1035 VDELNEALNQTEIF

-1082 KDADDNETFYANTET
+1082 KDTNNNETFYANTET

-1191 SGCWIVFYDRLTEKS
+1191 SGRWIVFYDRLTEKS

-1234 GIFNRTTHGGYF
+1234 GIFGRTTYGGYF

-1270 AWAVFGCNVNAVGV
+1270 ARAVFGCNANAVGV

-1298 TDWSP
+1298 TEWSP
-1303 APEDLEAYTDDKVN
+1303 APEDVQAYTDDKVN

-1330 RLTNNGQNQGIYLKN
+1330 RLTNNGQDQGIYLKN

-1493 QGNDIQMDGGDISDV
+1493 QGNDIQMDGGDISDA

-1550 WVKANAQFV
+1550 WIKSNAQFV

-1569 TQLNMHGYAINNTS
+1569 TQLNMHGYAINNSS